1 MKDMAVFSTDRKK
14 ATANELIPAGEYE
27 MYVKSLAYDVTQ
39 GGSERLALALVIRD
53 DIEQDCTGR
62 MMFDSMWLSE
72 AALPYT
78 ERKLNQLCAACDID
92 DGREY
97 ASWDLLGMDLAGRFV
112 RVKVGVSK
120 AQNGYEPRNQANAF
134 MRSKNPAALGEI
146 KGLDEVLAKPKP
158 AQESFSEVTEDL
170 PF

>member
-1 MKDMAVFSTDRKK
+1 MKDMAVFKSDRKK
-14 ATANELIPAGEYE
+14 ATTNELIPAGEYE

-53 DIEQDCTGR
+53 DVEQACAGR

-112 RVKVGVSK
+112 CVKVGVSK

-134 MRSKNPAALGEI
+134 TKSRYPAALGEI
-146 KGLDEVLAKPKP
+146 KGLAEIQSKPRP
-158 AQESFSEVTEDL
+158 AQESFATVNEDL